1 MIAIIIC
8 EEERPQTGSDAG
20 GGVDVSVAGRGRRNK
35 TPPTPIPP
43 PPTQS
48 TSMYCTTTHEVIT
61 ITEFCPEMN
70 IDSIIDRFLTA
81 WGKIS
86 LTTLINAWKLLF
98 SAVDVSDD
106 GKQEDKIL

>member
-1 MIAIIIC
+1 
-8 EEERPQTGSDAG
+8 
-20 GGVDVSVAGRGRRNK
+20 
-35 TPPTPIPP
+35 
-43 PPTQS
+43 
-48 TSMYCTTTHEVIT
+48 MYCTTTHEVIT

-106 GKQEDKIL
+106 GNRKIKFSETVDLAHSITAPGFSDT